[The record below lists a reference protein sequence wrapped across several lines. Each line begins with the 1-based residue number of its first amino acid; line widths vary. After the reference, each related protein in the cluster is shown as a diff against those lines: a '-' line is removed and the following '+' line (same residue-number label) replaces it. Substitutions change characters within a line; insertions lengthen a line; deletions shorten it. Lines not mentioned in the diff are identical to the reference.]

1 MLMNPG
7 QPLPTPTPMQTP
19 PPPAAYLDQIA
30 APGPQ
35 KTIPPRLLWIGI
47 GALLLIVIVGFFVII
62 NSGGKSQSQK
72 MTEFVYRVQ
81 ALEKLTDTSRST
93 IQSSQLQAL
102 NASLN
107 TILTGIDQ
115 QSGDSLAIY
124 GISKLPTVPKTAP
137 VTVEYSDL
145 ATKLQDAK
153 LNVIFDRTYAREI
166 TYQLSIMQ
174 SEMKAIYD
182 HSNSKTIKSY
192 LVKSSDNIT
201 PLQKEFANFNDSE
214 T

>member
-1 MLMNPG
+1 MNPG

-35 KTIPPRLLWIGI
+35 KTISPRLLWIGI
-47 GALLLIVIVGFFVII
+47 GALLLIVIVGFFAII

-81 ALEKLTDTSRST
+81 ALEKLTDTSRSN

-115 QSGDSLAIY
+115 QSGDSLTVY

-137 VTVEYSDL
+137 VTVEYTDL
-145 ATKLQDAK
+145 ASKLQDAK

-182 HSNSKTIKSY
+182 HSNNKTIKSY

>member
-1 MLMNPG
+1 MNPG

-35 KTIPPRLLWIGI
+35 KTISPRLLWIAI
-47 GALLLIVIVGFFVII
+47 GALLLIVIVGFLAII
-62 NSGGKSQSQK
+62 NSGGKSQPEK

-81 ALEKLTDTSRST
+81 ALEKLTDTSRSNV
-93 IQSSQLQAL
+93 QSSQLQAL

-115 QSGDSLAIY
+115 QSADSLAIY
-124 GISKLPTVPKTAP
+124 GIKKLSPAPKTAP
-137 VTVEYSDL
+137 ITVEYTDL
-145 ATKLQDAK
+145 ADKLQDAE
-153 LNVIFDRTYAREI
+153 LNVIFDRTYAREMA
-166 TYQLSIMQ
+166 YQLGIMQ

-182 HSNSKTIKSY
+182 HSNNKTIKDY
-192 LVKSSDNIT
+192 LVKSSDNLS
-201 PLQKEFANFNDSE
+201 PLQKEFASFNDSE

>member
-1 MLMNPG
+1 MNPG

-62 NSGGKSQSQK
+62 NSGGKTQSQK